1 MFSWLQYLLLPHAK
15 FYFESIFSP
24 SIICRT
30 EFSCS
35 SDLSSL
41 SPWKQERNLPCER
54 CFPVL
59 GGQKTSLST
68 EVENW
73 GLELLLLLFSR
84 SIMSNSW
91 RPQGQQPT
99 RPPCPSLTPRACSNS
114 CPLSQ
119 WCHPT
124 ISSSVIPFSSFLQS
138 FLASGSFPMLFTLG
152 GQSIGVSASASV
164 LPMNSQDW
172 FALELTG
179 LISLMSKGLS
189 RVFSSTTVWKH
200 QFFSAQQPIP
210 VFLPGESQGQ
220 RSLVGSCLR
229 GYTE

>member
-99 RPPCPSLTPRACSNS
+99 RPPCPSLIPRVYSNL
-114 CPLSQ
+114 CPLSW

-124 ISSSVIPFSSFLQS
+124 ISSSVIPFSPAFNLSLYRVFS
-138 FLASGSFPMLFTLG
+138 NK
-152 GQSIGVSASASV
+152 SV
-164 LPMNSQDW
+164 LCIKWPKYWS
-172 FALELTG
+172 FSFSISTSSEYSG
-179 LISLMSKGLS
+179 LISFG
-189 RVFSSTTVWKH
+189 
-200 QFFSAQQPIP
+200 
-210 VFLPGESQGQ
+210 
-220 RSLVGSCLR
+220 
-229 GYTE
+229 